1 MLDLLFDVD
10 TFLEFESTLRHFPDL
25 DARLFNTQEAY
36 AVSQVNLR
44 QLTVSI
50 ASGNCN
56 IACGFIED
64 WIGEGRRI
72 GLTREQRDSKASLL

>member
-10 TFLEFESTLRHFPDL
+10 TFLEFESSLRHFPDL
-25 DARLFNTQEAY
+25 DAGLLNTQKAY
-36 AVSQVNLR
+36 AVCQVYLR

-50 ASGNCN
+50 ASSDCN
-56 IACGFIED
+56 IACGFIVD

-72 GLTREQRDSKASLL
+72 GLTREE